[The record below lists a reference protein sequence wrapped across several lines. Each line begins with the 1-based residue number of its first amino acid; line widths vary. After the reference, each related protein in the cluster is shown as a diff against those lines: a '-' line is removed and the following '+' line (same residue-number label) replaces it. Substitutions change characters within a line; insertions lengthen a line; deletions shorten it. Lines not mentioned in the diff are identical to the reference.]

1 MTPAQINRIGAYKQ
15 FNRFVQEQQG
25 IGLGLIIAQRLVEL
39 HGGQVDIESAPV
51 GGTLVMVR
59 LPLEH
64 KW

>member
-39 HGGQVDIESAPV
+39 HGGQVDIESAP
-51 GGTLVMVR
+51 GRGTLVMVR